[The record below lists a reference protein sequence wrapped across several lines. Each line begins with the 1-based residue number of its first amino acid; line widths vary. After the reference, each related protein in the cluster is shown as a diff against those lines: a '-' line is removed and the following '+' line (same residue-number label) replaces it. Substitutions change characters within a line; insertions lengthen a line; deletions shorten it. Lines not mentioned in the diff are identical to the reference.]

1 MSDEEGIGHTVG
13 IDLGTTRTAVAHVT
27 NGEPEIVENAEGN
40 DLTPSIVHVTEE
52 GNAIVGDS
60 AEDQLVMHPDR
71 TVAEIKRQIGED
83 IDVQLGRRSYRPDEI
98 SALILEKVVGDVADR
113 FGGRVDSA
121 VITVPAY
128 FTGRQR
134 TATRNAGELA
144 GLEVEHLL
152 PEPSAAV
159 LAYGYEQQK
168 LGDSADE
175 TIFAYD
181 LGGGTFDAT
190 IVEAEY
196 EHNYVETVL
205 TDGDSDLGGA
215 DWTKAIEK
223 WIVSGIEEDT
233 RVEIGSDSE
242 YADQRKRIRKA
253 AEEAKHK
260 LSRSRETVVT
270 IPFVIPEQSYSFERR
285 LDRETFEELT
295 ESLLER
301 TRQTVNDVLTSAGY
315 RRQEIDTVLLVGGA
329 SRMPQV
335 EKLLESY
342 FGQPP
347 SKRVSPDRAV
357 AIGAAVQASIVS
369 TDVTEIPSFL
379 SGTDEDEEG
388 NSGEHSSAGGLVL
401 VDVLPQT
408 LGVELIND
416 EFSPII
422 ENGSQLPTTVR
433 KETFRTVDPDQTA
446 VEWPIRQ
453 GELPRA
459 SNNDL
464 LGTLVIQDIPPRDP
478 EEDSIAI
485 EFTMN
490 SDGTLEV
497 EIEDLI
503 TGKTVDGTIESGI
516 RLSPEQID
524 RMADQL
530 PRVE

>member
-1 MSDEEGIGHTVG
+1 MSAEEGSSLTVG
-13 IDLGTTRTAVAHVT
+13 IDLGTTRTAVAHVID
-27 NGEPEIVENAEGN
+27 GEPELVETADGN

-52 GNAIVGDS
+52 GNAIVGSD
-60 AEDQLVMHPDR
+60 AEDRLVMHPER
-71 TVAEIKRQIGED
+71 TVAEIKRQIGEE
-83 IDVQLGRRSYRPDEI
+83 ITVRLGRRSYRPEEI
-98 SALILEKVVGDVADR
+98 SALILEKVAGDATDR
-113 FGGRVDSA
+113 LEGRVDGA

-144 GLEVEHLL
+144 GLEVKHLL

-175 TIFAYD
+175 TIFVYD

-205 TDGDSDLGGA
+205 TDGDSDLGGS
-215 DWTKAIEK
+215 DWTAAIEK
-223 WIVSGIEEDT
+223 WITSTIEEETGIE
-233 RVEIGSDSE
+233 IGFNSE
-242 YADQRKRIRKA
+242 YADQRNRIRKA
-253 AEEAKHK
+253 AEEAKHE

-270 IPFVIPEQSYSFERR
+270 IPFVIPEHSYSFEGR
-285 LDRETFEELT
+285 LNREMFEELT
-295 ESLLER
+295 GSLLER
-301 TRQTVNDVLTSAGY
+301 TRQTVDSVLTSAGY

-357 AIGAAVQASIVS
+357 AVGAAVQASILS
-369 TDVTEIPSFL
+369 EDVTEIPSFL
-379 SGTDEDEEG
+379 GGANEDEDG
-388 NSGEHSSAGGLVL
+388 HSSANGLVL

-422 ENGSQLPTTVR
+422 EKGSQLPTTVR
-433 KETFRTVDPDQTA
+433 KETFRTVEPDQTA

-453 GELPRA
+453 GESSRA
-459 SNNDL
+459 SDNDL
-464 LGTLVIQDIPPRDP
+464 LGTLVIRDIPPRDP
-478 EEDSIAI
+478 DEDSLAI

-516 RLSPEQID
+516 RLSPEEIN

-530 PRVE
+530 PGVE